1 MKTPLAPP
9 VGLGQRLLFLIRLF
23 SADKW
28 ATPAPGSEPKFWRGV
43 YFSILAGRLFTRNR
57 GPARAA
63 ALAYTTILAFIPVLA
78 MVLSITTGILKNDE
92 KRINEWTE
100 QAIERVAGLFNLQ
113 KTGTAEEAAAS
124 RESIVK
130 SITGYIA
137 NVRSGTV
144 GATAA
149 VALIFVAISLLATIE
164 TAFNDIWGVSQG
176 RTWFAR
182 VVQYWAAITLGPFL
196 VLIPLGLT
204 TSKQFTVVKTFVEQF
219 PFVGGLLFQLLPA
232 VVIVGVFI
240 VFYKVMPATKV
251 KWSSALVGGGVG
263 GGLLLLNY
271 VTNVVYAS
279 KAVSYSKIYGSLGA
293 IPLFL
298 VGLYFSW
305 MILLL
310 GAQVAY
316 VWQNWACYQEE
327 RSLDEINTTG
337 RELAALRVM
346 THLAQRFDSGI
357 HETAAQMALPLGIP
371 LKLVEPVLD
380 LLVEGALVI
389 RVEGDPVRFSAA
401 RPLEKICFAD
411 VLDAARNL
419 AGRPLSEHSA
429 DPVRGELAA
438 VQQRIHGAAQK
449 EASETTLAKFL
460 ADEQKRGK

>member
-1 MKTPLAPP
+1 M
-9 VGLGQRLLFLIRLF
+9 QLF
-23 SADKW
+23 SGEKW
-28 ATPAPGSEPKFWRGV
+28 WTPAPGTEPAYWRGV
-43 YFSILAGRLFTRNR
+43 YFAMLAGRLFTRNR

-63 ALAYTTILAFIPVLA
+63 ALAYTTILAFIPVVA
-78 MVLSITTGILKNDE
+78 MVLSLTTGMLKNDE

-100 QAIERVAGLFNLQ
+100 MAIERVAGAFNLQ
-113 KTGTAEEAAAS
+113 KTGTLEDAAAS
-124 RESIVK
+124 RAGIVK

-182 VVQYWAAITLGPFL
+182 IVQYWAAITLGPFL
-196 VLIPLGLT
+196 ILIPLGLT
-204 TSKQFTVVKTFVEQF
+204 TSKQFTVVKDFVVQF
-219 PFVGGLLFQLLPA
+219 PVVGNLVFQLLPP
-232 VVIVGVFI
+232 VVIVSFFV

-251 KWSSALVGGGVG
+251 RWTSALVGGAVG

-271 VTNVVYAS
+271 VTNVIYAS

-305 MILLL
+305 LILLV

-316 VWQNWACYQEE
+316 VWQNWASYQEE
-327 RSLDEINTTG
+327 RSLEEINVTG
-337 RELAALRVM
+337 RELAALRVI
-346 THLAQRFDSGI
+346 THLAQRFDSGTRP
-357 HETAAQMALPLGIP
+357 ETAAEMALTLGIS
-371 LKLVEPVLD
+371 LRLVEPVLG
-380 LLVEGALVI
+380 LLVEASLVN
-389 RVEGDPVRFSAA
+389 RLDGSPVRFGAA
-401 RPLEKICFAD
+401 RPLDKIFFAD

-419 AGRPLSEHSA
+419 TGSPLADHLA
-429 DPVRGELAA
+429 DPVRGELAL
-438 VQQRIHGAAQK
+438 VQERINAASQK
-449 EASETTLAKFL
+449 EASKMTLAQFL
-460 ADEQKRGK
+460 IESQNRGS